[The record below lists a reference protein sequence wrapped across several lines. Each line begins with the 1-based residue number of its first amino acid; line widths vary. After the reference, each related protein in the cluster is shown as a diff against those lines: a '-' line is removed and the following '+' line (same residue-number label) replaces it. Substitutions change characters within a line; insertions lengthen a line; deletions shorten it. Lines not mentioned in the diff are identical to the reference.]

1 MSEKNAAAPLR
12 TGTKERLL
20 SLDTL
25 RGFDMAMLVGG
36 GGIIVALAN
45 LTGWNWMEV
54 LATQAHR
61 HVEWEGFRFYDM
73 IFPLFMFISG
83 VAIPYAINSKL
94 EKGVAK
100 SLLLK
105 KIFIRL
111 LALIALGIIYNGA
124 TSRGFTNVRY
134 VGVLA
139 QIGFGYFFA
148 ALISLY
154 SKSIKGSLYW
164 MLGIM
169 AGIAALQLFFPVPGF
184 GAGTFEPATTINAW
198 LDQHLIPGSIHDN
211 VFDPEGVLCIV
222 SAISVTLMGTLAGYV
237 IRSWNQTPSKKALY
251 IALAGVVALALAYGL
266 KPVYPVIKKMWTVT
280 YVLMAGGYSALLLS
294 LFYYVID
301 VKGSKNWT
309 LFFRVFG
316 MNSITIYMGARII
329 DFHDISRFFLNWT
342 SIHIN
347 EQWGALFIAIGVLV
361 LQWGMLLFLYRRKIF
376 LRV

>member
-1 MSEKNAAAPLR
+1 MTTEQTPTLR
-12 TGTKERLL
+12 TKTKERLQ

-36 GGIIVALAN
+36 GAIIIALAE
-45 LTGWNWMEV
+45 LTGWGWMEA
-54 LATQAHR
+54 LATQQH
-61 HVEWEGFRFYDM
+61 HVKWEGFRFYDL

-94 EKGVAK
+94 EKGIDK
-100 SLLLK
+100 SILFK

-111 LALIALGIIYNGA
+111 LALIGLGILYNGA
-124 TSRGFTNVRY
+124 LSRGFTNLRY
-134 VGVLA
+134 VSVLS

-148 ALISLY
+148 ALICLY
-154 SKSIKGSLYW
+154 SRSIKGTVYW
-164 MLGIM
+164 LLGIM
-169 AGIAALQLFFPVPGF
+169 GGVAILQLFVPVPGY

-198 LDQHLIPGSIHDN
+198 LDQLLIPGRLNDK

-222 SAISVTLMGTLAGYV
+222 SAVTITLMGALAGYV
-237 IRSWNQTPSKKALY
+237 IRSGKSLPAKKALY
-251 IALAGVVALALAYGL
+251 IALAGLGAIVLAQVLS
-266 KPVYPVIKKMWTVT
+266 PFYPIIKKMWTVS
-280 YVLMAGGYSALLLS
+280 YVLKAAGVSALLLA

-316 MNSITIYMGARII
+316 MNSITIYMANRII
-329 DFHDISRFFLNWT
+329 DFHDISRFFTNWT
-342 SIHIN
+342 SVHIN
-347 EQWGALFIAIGVLV
+347 EQWGALFITIGVLV
-361 LQWGMLLFLYRRKIF
+361 LQWGLMLFLYKKKIF

>member
-1 MSEKNAAAPLR
+1 MTTEKTSSPIR

-36 GGIIVALAN
+36 AGIIIALSK
-45 LTGWNWMEV
+45 LTGWSWMEAV
-54 LATQAHR
+54 ATQMH
-61 HVEWEGFRFYDM
+61 HVKWEGFRFYDL

-83 VAIPYAINSKL
+83 VAIPYAINSKV

-100 SLLLK
+100 SLLFR

-111 LALIALGIIYNGA
+111 LALIGFGFLYNGLM
-124 TSRGFTNVRY
+124 SRGFTNFRY
-134 VGVLA
+134 VSVLS

-148 ALISLY
+148 ALICLY
-154 SKSIKGSLYW
+154 SKSIRGTIYW
-164 MLGIM
+164 LLGIM
-169 AGIAALQLFFPVPGF
+169 GGVAILQLFVPVPGY
-184 GAGTFEPATTINAW
+184 GAGTFEPGTSINAW
-198 LDQHLIPGSIHDN
+198 LDQLLIPGRLHGE

-222 SAISVTLMGTLAGYV
+222 SAVTITLMGALAGYV
-237 IRSWNQTPSKKALY
+237 IRSGKSAPAKKALY
-251 IALAGVVALALAYGL
+251 IALAGAGAIVVAQILS
-266 KPVYPVIKKMWTVT
+266 PFYPVIKAMWTVS
-280 YVLMAGGYSALLLS
+280 YVLKAGGVSALLLA

-316 MNSITIYMGARII
+316 MNSITIYMADRII
-329 DFHDISRFFLNWT
+329 DFHGISRFFMGWT
-342 SIHIN
+342 SVHIN
-347 EQWGALFIAIGVLV
+347 EQWGTLFIAIGVLV
-361 LQWGMLLFLYRRKIF
+361 IQWALMLFLFKKKIF

>member
-1 MSEKNAAAPLR
+1 MTAEQTPTPR
-12 TGTKERLL
+12 TQTKERLQ

-36 GGIIVALAN
+36 AGIIIALAK
-45 LTGWNWMEV
+45 LTGWNWMEAV
-54 LATQAHR
+54 ATQMH
-61 HVEWEGFRFYDM
+61 HVKWEGFRFYDL

-94 EKGVAK
+94 EKGVAQ
-100 SLLLK
+100 SVLFK

-111 LALIALGIIYNGA
+111 LALIGFGFLYNGLL
-124 TSRGFTNVRY
+124 SRGFTNFRY
-134 VGVLA
+134 VSVLS

-154 SKSIKGSLYW
+154 SKSIKGIIYW
-164 MLGIM
+164 LLGIM
-169 AGIAALQLFFPVPGF
+169 GGVAVLQLFVPVPGY
-184 GAGTFEPATTINAW
+184 GAGTFEPGTSINAW
-198 LDQHLIPGSIHDN
+198 LDQLLIPGRLHGE

-222 SAISVTLMGTLAGYV
+222 SAVTITMMGALAGYI
-237 IRSWNQTPSKKALY
+237 IRSGKSVPAKKALY
-251 IALAGVVALALAYGL
+251 IAIAGAAAIVLAQILS
-266 KPVYPVIKKMWTVT
+266 PFYPIIKSMWTVS
-280 YVLMAGGYSALLLS
+280 YVLKAAGVSALLLA

-316 MNSITIYMGARII
+316 MNSITIYMADRII

-342 SIHIN
+342 SVHIN
-347 EQWGALFIAIGVLV
+347 EQWGALFIAIGVLII
-361 LQWGMLLFLYRRKIF
+361 QWALMLFLYRRKIF